1 MHRYAKTLYKPVTP
15 PEWEKRIQ
23 VATNKKVPYFFIYAK
38 DKSEN
43 QVEDRGLSCTDR
55 LYDKI
60 QSYKF
65 NFQKKQLGTLDYRM
79 LMHNPDI
86 EFGERE
92 KQLVKVYYKIA
103 SSIGTYNLSKLDADN
118 TYIEALK
125 NIKDQMLQ
133 FGDEQYVVD
142 VLVKQLFCIRNA
154 KHKAIFWD
162 CFGEVVY
169 QNLVSNHAGDN
180 KMCKRCGARFTQM
193 YLHQCLCDTCAAE
206 TTVIPQPPQTAFC
219 LDCGKEFI
227 PTSIRQ
233 TKCNVCQWVF
243 NELSFK
249 ESSRYCESCGAVL
262 PDVRGRGKPAKYC
275 RHCAKMIKRDKGHQR
290 TAKFRSLA

>member
-1 MHRYAKTLYKPVTP
+1 M
-15 PEWEKRIQ
+15 
-23 VATNKKVPYFFIYAK
+23 PYFFIYAK
-38 DKSEN
+38 DKSES
-43 QVEDRGLSCTDR
+43 QVENRGASCTDR

-86 EFGERE
+86 EFGEKE
-92 KQLVKVYYKIA
+92 KQLVKTYYKMA
-103 SSIGTYNLSKLDADN
+103 SSIGSYNLTKLDVDN
-118 TYIEALK
+118 TYVEALK
-125 NIKDQMLQ
+125 SIKDQMLQ

-162 CFGEVVY
+162 CFGDAVY
-169 QNLVSNHAGDN
+169 QNLVDNHAGDN
-180 KMCKRCGARFTQM
+180 QMCKRCGARFTQM

-206 TTVIPQPPQTAFC
+206 TTVIPQPPRTVVC
-219 LDCGKEFI
+219 IDCGKEFI

-233 TKCNVCQWVF
+233 TRCNVCQWVF
-243 NELSFK
+243 NELSMQDTT
-249 ESSRYCESCGAVL
+249 RYCASCGTPL
-262 PDVRGRGKPAKYC
+262 GSPTGRGKPNKYC
-275 RHCAKMIKRDKGHQR
+275 RHCATLIKRERGAQR
-290 TAKFRSLA
+290 ISKFRATL